1 MKTAMQELYAE
12 IEKIK
17 KTTDTI
23 SITDIQRMIG
33 NYYIEKEKEQII
45 DACIKTTKDCWVS
58 SAEYLGL
65 KLEFKEQDLKDQK
78 HEAKTYYNETFN
90 NHE

>member
-17 KTTDTI
+17 KTTDTV

-33 NYYIEKEKEQII
+33 NYYIEKEKEQILTSNNRGY
-45 DACIKTTKDCWVS
+45 KVGRKN
-58 SAEYLGL
+58 L
-65 KLEFKEQDLKDQK
+65 LETAND
-78 HEAKTYYNETFN
+78 YYSETFN
-90 NHE
+90 HV